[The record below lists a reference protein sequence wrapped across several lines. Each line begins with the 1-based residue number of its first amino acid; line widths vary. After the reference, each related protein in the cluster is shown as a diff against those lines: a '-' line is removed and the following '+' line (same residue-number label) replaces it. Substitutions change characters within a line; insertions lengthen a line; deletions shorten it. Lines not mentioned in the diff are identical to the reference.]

1 MFSIFFLVAISCRT
15 CDSAM
20 FPILRRTYYSA
31 GITKAEI
38 ELAQDFL
45 SEHKMGDQA
54 YNTRLFRVDTPA
66 GPILKIYVACGEAKA
81 SVAHNF
87 RGKTIE
93 MCYGD
98 HAPFMKC
105 LAESIEKASKHVP
118 PERVDQ
124 GKMCEKY
131 VKAFMGGNINDHK
144 DSQRAWVKDKGPPV
158 ETNIGFI
165 ESYRD
170 PFGVRGE
177 FEGFVAV
184 VNREQSRKFQDLV
197 DKATEFIAML
207 PWPKD
212 FEKDSFLRPDFTSL
226 DVVSFASSG
235 IPAGINI
242 PNYDDIRS
250 RDPEPLIPD
259 PQTSNPQSQTMTTS
273 GQEILNPRTTF
284 GPIFESWS
292 H

>member
-1 MFSIFFLVAISCRT
+1 MAFFIQVANGRRINITWISGLLFLIPCEFTR
-15 CDSAM
+15 S
-20 FPILRRTYYSA
+20 TYYSA

-54 YNTRLFRVDTPA
+54 YNTRLFRVDTPS
-66 GPILKIYVACGEAKA
+66 GPVLKIYVACAEAKE
-81 SVAHNF
+81 SVAHTF
-87 RGKTIE
+87 RGKSIE

-98 HAPFMKC
+98 HQPFMKC
-105 LAESIEKASKHVP
+105 LAESIDKASKHVP
-118 PERVDQ
+118 AERIDQ
-124 GKMCEKY
+124 AKMCEKY
-131 VKAFMGGNINDHK
+131 VKAFKGGNINDHK

-207 PWPKD
+207 PWPSE

-242 PNYDDIRS
+242 PNYDDIRY
-250 RDPEPLIPD
+250 RDARLPKSNLQYRA
-259 PQTSNPQSQTMTTS
+259 PQAPVA
-273 GQEILNPRTTF
+273 PKC
-284 GPIFESWS
+284 
-292 H
+292 